1 MWQVL
6 GIMLMLFGV
15 FNKFGA
21 FITLIPDPI
30 VGTLVRC
37 SDLVGFYLVISIMK
51 KNAF

>member
-1 MWQVL
+1 MVYCFLLQVASRIMWQVL

-30 VGTLVRC
+30 VGTLVR
-37 SDLVGFYLVISIMK
+37 
-51 KNAF
+51 